1 MNREDRTYFK
11 QRAEFQ
17 RDCASAANDAA
28 VRVVHL
34 RLAEAYEWLAFPP
47 ARRDEKP

>member
-17 RDCASAANDAA
+17 RDCASTADDAA
-28 VRVVHL
+28 VRVVRL
-34 RLAEAYEWLAFPP
+34 RLAEAYECLAFPL
-47 ARRDEKP
+47 ARKEEQP